1 MTTTTQ
7 NGLSFTPSPAITRLG
22 QISFINSLPI
32 VIPFERNYIPVS
44 ATTYSGDPASLNRRV
59 LRGELDVSAMSSFF
73 YLQKQK
79 ELSLVPNISIS
90 CLGPVGSVL
99 FFSKEEPAKLH
110 GKIIQTSS
118 SSATSVNLL
127 SVLLAEQF
135 GVRPKFIASPEPDLD
150 KPEVAGALLIGDQ
163 ALSQGESWSGRYLR
177 IDLGQW
183 WMQQFHFP
191 MVFGVWAARNDWR
204 QERPFEFDRIADA
217 LVRAKNL
224 GLGPRFNEIIDEAAK
239 RSGLARGELT
249 IYYKRQLNF
258 DFTERHAAGLDLYR
272 KLCEKHGLL
281 KAES

>member
-1 MTTTTQ
+1 
-7 NGLSFTPSPAITRLG
+7 
-22 QISFINSLPI
+22 
-32 VIPFERNYIPVS
+32 
-44 ATTYSGDPASLNRRV
+44 V

-99 FFSKEEPAKLH
+99 FFSKEEPAKLN

-150 KPEVAGALLIGDQ
+150 KPEVAAALLIGDQ
-163 ALSQGESWSGRYLR
+163 ALSLE
-177 IDLGQW
+177 
-183 WMQQFHFP
+183 
-191 MVFGVWAARNDWR
+191 WR

-217 LVRAKNL
+217 LVHAKNL
-224 GLGPRFNEIIDEAAK
+224 GLGRRFNEIIDEAAK